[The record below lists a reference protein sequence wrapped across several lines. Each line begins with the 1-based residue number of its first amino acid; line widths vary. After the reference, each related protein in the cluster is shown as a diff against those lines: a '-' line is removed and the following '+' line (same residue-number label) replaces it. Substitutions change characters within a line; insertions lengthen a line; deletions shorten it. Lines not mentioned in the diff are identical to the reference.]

1 MSAPGHITIGLM
13 GTRIFMFG
21 TPATCLLWLVYD
33 AYALDKRKE
42 EDFHNH
48 LFEKAKIER
57 AVRRELESGEPRSQ

>member
-1 MSAPGHITIGLM
+1 
-13 GTRIFMFG
+13 MFG